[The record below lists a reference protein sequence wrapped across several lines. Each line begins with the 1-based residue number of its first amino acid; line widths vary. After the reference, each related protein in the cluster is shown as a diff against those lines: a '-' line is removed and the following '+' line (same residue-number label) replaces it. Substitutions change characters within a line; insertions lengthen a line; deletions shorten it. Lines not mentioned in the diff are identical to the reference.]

1 MNQFRLL
8 GQNEIV
14 MSFLD
19 NLESTLK
26 NLESQ
31 EERDPNANAR
41 RESERART
49 LAAAPWAEKLKQS
62 PYTHELMNAAAAAGH
77 RIRTKIYMAWL
88 GTTFRLEARGRKLEL
103 RPTADGIIAVFL
115 EENEEIRSEPVN
127 LDDNPQSLL
136 TEWIAQLPSP
146 APVAPDPDD
155 EG

>member
-1 MNQFRLL
+1 
-8 GQNEIV
+8 

-31 EERDPNANAR
+31 EERDPTANAR

-62 PYTHELMNAAAAAGH
+62 PYTHQLMNAAAAAGH

-103 RPTADGIIAVFL
+103 RPTEDGIVAVFL
-115 EENEEIRSEPVN
+115 DDNEEIRSERISLQDSPDN
-127 LDDNPQSLL
+127 LLDA
-136 TEWIAQLPSP
+136 WIAQLPV
-146 APVAPDPDD
+146 PVPVAAPDPDAEED
-155 EG
+155 